1 VGENTDRVELEIMDA
16 RRQLGRNLGE
26 LEAKAHQLTDWRAH
40 YRRNPGLLLGIAAG
54 GGLVLGA
61 MVGPRRSAHDDNSRE
76 GAARLPRPRGRA
88 SRQFEEMW
96 QSISDALLGV
106 ASARVIEFISTAVPG
121 FREQLSRRQ
130 SSTADG
136 RSS

>member
-1 VGENTDRVELEIMDA
+1 VPGTVSLSNAHRP
-16 RRQLGRNLGE
+16 RRTRDHGC
-26 LEAKAHQLTDWRAH
+26 TSPRAEDSCWV
-40 YRRNPGLLLGIAAG
+40 RWSEPA
-54 GGLVLGA
+54 
-61 MVGPRRSAHDDNSRE
+61 GPRTDDNSRE

-88 SRQFEEMW
+88 SRQFEDLW
-96 QSISDALLGV
+96 RSVSDALPGV
-106 ASARVIEFISTAVPG
+106 ASARVIEFIRTAVPG